1 MRGCVLSFAPT
12 HLQERVECLCAIV
25 RLYVLLSLVLSMWFV
40 AWDNLVAFCGVV
52 S

>member
-1 MRGCVLSFAPT
+1 M

-25 RLYVLLSLVLSMWFV
+25 RLYAVLCAQYVVV
-40 AWDNLVAFCGVV
+40 AWDTLVAFCGVV